1 MSAPVVSGCVLICSR
16 QDTDINTSLCKLA
29 FNGTLVWQTRDKVDF
44 MKNELTK
51 LKVFK
56 HKLDEGVMERA
67 VDDQEVILRDL
78 FNGKANFDLF
88 CRLRVNLSSG
98 EKGSLEGTFGQSG
111 RVKVTVLEVEGLE
124 KETIARVGMGKKGEP
139 VVATIKFKRIVLLYI
154 KRCSNRGLLS
164 KCFKIS

>member
-1 MSAPVVSGCVLICSR
+1 
-16 QDTDINTSLCKLA
+16 
-29 FNGTLVWQTRDKVDF
+29 

-98 EKGSLEGTFGQSG
+98 EKGSLEGSFGQSR
-111 RVKVTVLEVEGLE
+111 RVKVIVLEVEGLE
-124 KETIARVGMGKKGEP
+124 KETIARV
-139 VVATIKFKRIVLLYI
+139 ATIKFKRIVLYI
-154 KRCSNRGLLS
+154 KRCSNRGLSS